1 MVDVQRLILDVVGL
15 LRGAESD
22 SSDSDSPDSDSLDS
36 DAAAVAER
44 LAIPSESG
52 RTLWHLCAA
61 LDFRDLL
68 SELMDHKIELD
79 RCDTSGRT
87 ALHYATLYGHLECA
101 KLLID
106 GGADVRIRDKWDC
119 LAQELAIES
128 RYHDIGE
135 MLERVTKLQIMS
147 SPISGTGASPSAQI
161 SSSER
166 PEVQG
171 GLPRFIPSPRVL
183 PPLPQYCKS
192 FLRLF
197 YPGFI

>member
-1 MVDVQRLILDVVGL
+1 MQTEASPSRASSVVDVRCIILDVVRL

-22 SSDSDSPDSDSLDS
+22 SSDSDSPDSDPLDS

-61 LDFRDLL
+61 LGFRDLL
-68 SELMDHKIELD
+68 SELMDIKVELD

-87 ALHYATLYGHLECA
+87 ALHYAALYGHLECA
-101 KLLID
+101 KLLIG
-106 GGADVRIRDKWDC
+106 GGADVRVRDKWDC
-119 LAQELAIES
+119 LARELAIES

-135 MLERVTKLQIMS
+135 MLERVTKLPIMS
-147 SPISGTGASPSAQI
+147 GPIPGTSASPSAQI

-166 PEVQG
+166 PQVQG
-171 GLPRFIPSPRVL
+171 GLPRFI
-183 PPLPQYCKS
+183 
-192 FLRLF
+192 RL
-197 YPGFI
+197 GLSSC